1 MARSKKKEDDVR
13 TEVVE
18 AMRAKNPSDREARVL
33 LLWKAW
39 QDAKA
44 YLHKIRSE
52 TRTEVERLR
61 VVLKELMEAGV
72 AIGDQEASLRKLQSI
87 EVAWQDLEE
96 AKAQQRDAVGGAK
109 DGEKAAYKTLEE
121 TVLATNQ
128 LGFEF
133 REDGMEAI
141 GGDEDEDDA
150 TDFDADG
157 VIKEGTS
164 ASAH

>member
-1 MARSKKKEDDVR
+1 MARKKKKDQEDDVR
-13 TEVVE
+13 TEVIE
-18 AMRAKNPSDREARVL
+18 AMKAKEPSEREQRVVT
-33 LLWKAW
+33 LWKAW

-61 VVLKELMEAGV
+61 VVLKELMEQGV
-72 AIGDQEASLRKLQSI
+72 AVNDQEASLRKLQSI

-96 AKAQQRDAVGGAK
+96 SKAQQRDAVGGAK
-109 DGEKAAYKTLEE
+109 DGERAAYKTLEE

-133 REDGMEAI
+133 NEDGMEAT
-141 GGDEDEDDA
+141 GGEHDEDDD
-150 TDFDADG
+150 DFDADG
-157 VIKEGTS
+157 VIKGD
-164 ASAH
+164 AHPSH